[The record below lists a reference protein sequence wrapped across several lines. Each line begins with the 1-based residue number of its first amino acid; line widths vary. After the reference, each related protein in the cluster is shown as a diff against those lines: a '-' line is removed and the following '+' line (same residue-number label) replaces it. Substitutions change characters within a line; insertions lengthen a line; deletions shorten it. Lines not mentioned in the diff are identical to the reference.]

1 MAVAMIE
8 ITLDIIE
15 GNAKPPGAWSIYANA
30 IEVQKIAGI
39 NPIM

>member
-15 GNAKPPGAWSIYANA
+15 GNAKPSGAWSIYANA